1 MMLRNETNICK
12 NNPIDNVLKNEYL
25 FKICFDFCDIE
36 DILYLSLVSKNF
48 HKMTEKNFDYK
59 FEKEIEKNYFSNYSN
74 YE

>member
-1 MMLRNETNICK
+1 MLENDTNISK
-12 NNPIDNVLKNEYL
+12 NNPIDIVFKNKNL

-48 HKMTEKNFDYK
+48 HKMTEKFFDYK
-59 FEKEIEKNYFSNYSN
+59 FEKEIEKSYFSNYSH

>member
-1 MMLRNETNICK
+1 MMIENEINISK
-12 NNPIDNVLKNEYL
+12 NNPIDIVLKNDNL

-36 DILYLSLVSKNF
+36 ELLYLSLVSKNF

-59 FEKEIEKNYFSNYSN
+59 FEKEIEKNYFSNYNN

>member
-1 MMLRNETNICK
+1 MMLENDTNISK
-12 NNPIDNVLKNEYL
+12 NNPIDIVFKNKDL

-48 HKMTEKNFDYK
+48 HKMTEKFFDYK